1 MKRGYPDAVLPVS
14 DDVAAVCLR
23 EVHRLHRAIV
33 DWTTGAVPDDD
44 RSFAPF
50 AEAFAPTFLIINPE
64 GAAESVSSVVSRF
77 RKRHGER
84 AALDFGI
91 RITDE
96 DVRLVTGKQAL
107 IVYQEHWLHGTV
119 EQSVIL
125 ASALLEVD
133 AARPGGVA
141 WLHLHETWLRPPR

>member
-1 MKRGYPDAVLPVS
+1 MS
-14 DDVAAVCLR
+14 EDVAAACLR
-23 EVHRLHRAIV
+23 EVHRLHRVIV

-50 AEAFAPTFLIINPE
+50 ADAFAPSFLIVNPE
-64 GAAESVSSVVSRF
+64 GVVETGASVVSRF

-84 AALDFGI
+84 AALDFAI

-96 DVRLVTGKQAL
+96 DVRRVTGQQAL
-107 IVYQEHWLHGTV
+107 IIYQEHWLHGTT

-141 WLHLHETWLRPPR
+141 WLHLHETWLKPPR